1 MSVTVT
7 ATSSPISVSASATN
21 VAATVGAST
30 VQTSATGGVGPQ
42 GLTSIGDA
50 LDVAII
56 QATDGDVLRFS
67 SSTSKWQNYAERN
80 LTDGGN
86 W

>member
-21 VAATVGAST
+21 VAANVGGST

-42 GLTSIGDA
+42 GLTNIGDA

-56 QATDGDVLRFS
+56 QASDGDVLRFS
-67 SSTSKWQNYAERN
+67 SSKWRNYAERN
-80 LTDGGN
+80 QTDGGN